1 MWGDSRAKLD
11 YAELACKPYSMH
23 LKKNVLQK
31 KAFWKKW
38 WKYKFKTNIHVS
50 LFILD
55 CSWKKKEFVFFFPC
69 FYCDLWYSLWKTK
82 THSLSIAWPSFEQSK
97 LEAKEVV
104 QESSHKK
111 IVLEKTTQSHQ
122 ASADSQRI
130 KFEIFWKYCDSIKTW
145 C

>member
-1 MWGDSRAKLD
+1 MLINLLWHCFYTKIGRDCNITLINCSQSQFKKHPNCIKMWGDSRAKLD
-11 YAELACKPYSMH
+11 YAELACKPNYSMH

-55 CSWKKKEFVFFFPC
+55 CSWKKRIRVFFPC

-82 THSLSIAWPSFEQSK
+82 THSLSIAWPTFEQSK
-97 LEAKEVV
+97 
-104 QESSHKK
+104 
-111 IVLEKTTQSHQ
+111 
-122 ASADSQRI
+122 
-130 KFEIFWKYCDSIKTW
+130 
-145 C
+145 